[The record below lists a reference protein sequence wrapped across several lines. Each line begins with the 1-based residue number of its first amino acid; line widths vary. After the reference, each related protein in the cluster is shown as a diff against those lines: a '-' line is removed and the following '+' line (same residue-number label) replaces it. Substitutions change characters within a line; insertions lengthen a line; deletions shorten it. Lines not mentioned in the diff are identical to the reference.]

1 MISIQEN
8 ILLAP
13 LTTFKIGGA
22 ARFFVEAETVAD
34 VMEAVSF
41 AQTKGLKLFI
51 LAGGSNV
58 LFSDSGL

>member
-1 MISIQEN
+1 MINIQEN
-8 ILLAP
+8 IPLAP

-41 AQTKGLKLFI
+41 AQTKGVKI
-51 LAGGSNV
+51 VYSRRWE
-58 LFSDSGL
+58 